1 MRSLMTDLFR
11 DAWRAARAL
20 RATPRFAVT
29 VIGTLALGIAANTA
43 MFTLVNDIVLR
54 PLPFPEASRLVSLF
68 ESSESRGWT
77 AAPVSL
83 PTFEDWSAPG
93 KAVRPMAAVRARSA
107 TIADRSDSDGEV
119 VSGAVASAALFHILG
134 TDPLVGRGFS
144 TDEDRAGAPCVVAL
158 SRKFWL
164 SRFGGDRT
172 IVGEPLSIDDRACV
186 VVGVVPDVTLPD
198 VGEPS
203 IWLPLGVG
211 MERWRLQGIASKR
224 DQRFLTVFGR
234 LAPGAT
240 LAQARTEMSAV
251 AAQLAK
257 SYPNT
262 NEGYGVAVVPLED
275 RVLGSTRPALFM
287 LFGAV
292 GLILL
297 IGCANVT
304 NLLLARGAMRQHEFA
319 LRLALGAGRARL
331 ARQLLA
337 ESLAFSLFA
346 GGVGLALAYWI
357 IHLLRILAPHSL
369 PRLESVSVDAT
380 VVIFAV
386 VVSTLA
392 AMASGCAPALAAIR
406 MAARRS
412 LSQGDRGTIGG
423 SRARRIRQGLMA
435 AEIALAVIL
444 LTGGTLALTSYWSLS
459 HVRLGFAP
467 HDVLT
472 ASIAPPTEMESKRRI
487 ISFDEAMRQV
497 AALPGVESV
506 GATQVPPLINSEW
519 QASFAIVGRPSQ
531 GTPFEVSFARV
542 AGAYFHTMR
551 IPLLKG
557 RFFDEQDDV
566 PGRSTVVVN
575 EAFAHLF
582 FPDGRALGSSITIQD
597 SDTPR
602 EIVGIVGNTIQ
613 RHLEPTLH
621 PLLYVPYSQEPGGSR
636 MTLVVRVAGRGAGLG
651 TAIRHTVSTVM
662 GPRSITRVT
671 SMDESI
677 GTALT
682 PHRYP
687 AMLLGVFAALALA
700 LACVGVYGVV
710 AYATT
715 QRTREIGIRIAL
727 GARPASVI
735 SVAMSQALWAIG
747 SGVIAGVLGSLWL
760 AGAIRSVVYD
770 AGTGGGFAFIAVPCV
785 LSCVALLAAYL
796 PARRASRVDP
806 LVALRNQ

>member
-1 MRSLMTDLFR
+1 MVDVWR
-11 DAWRAARAL
+11 DVRRAARVL
-20 RATPRFAVT
+20 RENPRFALT
-29 VIGTLALGIAANTA
+29 VIGTLALGIATNTA
-43 MFTLVNDIVLR
+43 MFSLVNDIVLR
-54 PLPFPEASRLVSLF
+54 PLPFPQANRLVSLF
-68 ESSESRGWT
+68 ESSDSRGWAT
-77 AAPVSL
+77 APVSL
-83 PTFEDWSAPG
+83 PTFADWSARG
-93 KAVRPMAAVRARSA
+93 KAVRPMAAVRASSE
-107 TIADRSDSDGEV
+107 TIADRSNSDGEV

-134 TDPLVGRGFS
+134 IDPLVGRGFAAN
-144 TDEDRAGAPCVVAL
+144 EDVAGAPCVVAL
-158 SRKFWL
+158 SRRFWM

-172 IVGEPLSIDDRACV
+172 IVGEPLSVDDRACV
-186 VVGVVPDVTLPD
+186 VIGVVPDVSLPD
-198 VGEPS
+198 VGTPS
-203 IWLPLGVG
+203 IWLPFG
-211 MERWRLQGIASKR
+211 MGLERWRLQGIASKR
-224 DQRFLTVFGR
+224 DQRFLTVFGK

-240 LAQARTEMSAV
+240 LTQARAEMSAV
-251 AAQLAK
+251 AAQLA
-257 SYPNT
+257 SSHPNT
-262 NEGYGVAVVPLED
+262 NEGYDVAVVPLED

-337 ESLAFSLFA
+337 ECLAFSLLA

-357 IHLLRILAPHSL
+357 IHLLRLLAPHSL

-380 VVIFAV
+380 AVIFAV

-392 AMASGCAPALAAIR
+392 ALASGCAPALSAIR
-406 MAARRS
+406 IAARGS
-412 LSQGDRGTIGG
+412 LNQGDRGTIGG
-423 SRARRIRQGLMA
+423 SRARRIRQALMA

-444 LTGGTLALTSYWSLS
+444 LTGGTRALTSYWSLS

-472 ASIAPPTEMESKRRI
+472 ASITPPTEMETKRRI
-487 ISFDEAMRQV
+487 VSFDEAMREV

-506 GATQVPPLINSEW
+506 GATQVPPLVNSEW
-519 QASFAIVGRPSQ
+519 QATFAIVGRPSR
-531 GTPFEVSFARV
+531 GAPFEVSFARV

-557 RFFDEQDDV
+557 RFFDEQHDV

-602 EIVGIVGNTIQ
+602 EVVGIVGNTIQ
-613 RHLEPTLH
+613 RQLEPTLH
-621 PLLYVPYSQEPGGSR
+621 PLLYMPYSQEPGGSR
-636 MTLVVRVAGRGAGLG
+636 LTLVVRGTGRDAGLG

-710 AYATT
+710 AYATS

-727 GARPASVI
+727 GASPTSVI

-747 SGVIAGVLGSLWL
+747 GGVIAGVVGSLWL
-760 AGAIRSVVYD
+760 AGAMRSFVYD
-770 AGTGGGFAFIAVPCV
+770 TGTRDGFAFIAVPCV
-785 LSCVALLAAYL
+785 LACVAVLAAYL
-796 PARRASRVDP
+796 PARRASQVDP
-806 LVALRNQ
+806 LVALRTQ

>member
-1 MRSLMTDLFR
+1 M
-11 DAWRAARAL
+11 
-20 RATPRFAVT
+20 

-43 MFTLVNDIVLR
+43 MFSLVNDIVLR
-54 PLPFPEASRLVSLF
+54 PLPFPQADRLVSLF
-68 ESSESRGWT
+68 ESNGSRGWT

-83 PTFEDWSAPG
+83 PTFEDWSSGA
-93 KAVRPMAAVRARSA
+93 KSVRQIAAVRASA
-107 TIADRSDSDGEV
+107 AMIADQSGGEV

-134 TDPLVGRGFS
+134 TDPLVGRSF
-144 TDEDRAGAPCVVAL
+144 TTNEDVTGAACVVVL
-158 SRKFWL
+158 SRRFWMN
-164 SRFGGDRT
+164 RFGGDRAV
-172 IVGEPLSIDDRACV
+172 VGKPLSINDRACV
-186 VVGVVPDVTLPD
+186 VVGVVPNVSLPD
-198 VGEPS
+198 VGAPS

-211 MERWRLQGIASKR
+211 QEQWRLQGIASKR
-224 DQRFLTVFGR
+224 DQRFLTAFGK

-240 LAQARTEMSAV
+240 LAQARAEMSEL
-251 AAQLAK
+251 AARLAS

-297 IGCANVT
+297 IGCANVA
-304 NLLLARGAMRQHEFA
+304 NLLLARGAMRRHEFA

-337 ESLAFSLFA
+337 ETFAFSLFA
-346 GGVGLALAYWI
+346 GGFGIALAYWI
-357 IHLLRILAPHSL
+357 IYLLRLLAPHSL
-369 PRLESVSVDAT
+369 PRLESVSIDPTA
-380 VVIFAV
+380 VIFAA
-386 VVSTLA
+386 VVSMFA
-392 AMASGCAPALAAIR
+392 ALASGCAPALSAIR
-406 MAARRS
+406 IAARQS
-412 LSQGDRGTIGG
+412 LNHGDRGASGG

-435 AEIALAVIL
+435 TEIALAVIL
-444 LTGGTLALTSYWSLS
+444 LTGGMLALQSYWTLS

-467 HDVLT
+467 HEVLT
-472 ASIAPPTEMESKRRI
+472 ASITPPTEMDTKRRI
-487 ISFDEAMRQV
+487 ASFREAMREV

-519 QASFAIVGRPSQ
+519 QASFAIVGHPSPL
-531 GTPFEVSFARV
+531 TPLEVSFARV

-557 RFFDEQDDV
+557 RFFDGQDDV

-582 FPDGRALGSSITIQD
+582 FPDGHALGSSITIQD

-613 RHLEPTLH
+613 RRLEPMLH

-636 MTLVVRVAGRGAGLG
+636 MTLVVRGTGRDAGLG

-671 SMDESI
+671 SMDELI

-710 AYATT
+710 AYATS
-715 QRTREIGIRIAL
+715 QRTREMGIRIAL
-727 GARPASVI
+727 GARPSSII

-747 SGVIAGVLGSLWL
+747 GGVMAGMAGSLWL
-760 AGAIRSVVYD
+760 AGAMRSVVYD
-770 AGTGGGFAFIAVPCV
+770 AGAGSGFVFVAVPCV
-785 LSCVALLAAYL
+785 LACVALLAAYL
-796 PARRASRVDP
+796 PARRASQVDP